1 MIKESRA
8 YKYAIWCSKD
18 KSGKVGRY
26 VKKQAKLWLDIAD
39 NKDNEAYIDMSDF
52 NLICKIL
59 KLMIH
64 PDTRKSMYESLED
77 YQWFFITAVLCTRSK
92 ENNSRYY
99 ETGLLEICRKNFK
112 TFTAAIVFIICLII
126 EQQFSRFFS
135 VAPNYKLSCELKLA
149 VDKII
154 KCSPALRDKFKINN
168 DIVRCNITDSEYTPL
183 AYSNDSLDGKL
194 AAVFNIDEAGLLPDY
209 PLEAMRSS
217 QITLKDKLGIII
229 STQYPNDN
237 NVFLT
242 EIDIAKKTIDGMLD
256 NKRYFALLYE
266 PDEEIRVDW
275 RTDDNVIYQSNPV
288 SVNNEAIFNEIV
300 KKRKL
305 AIEYE
310 SKRENYLCKH
320 NNIQYKSQGTE
331 GYINSEQIQACKSD
345 EEIDWT
351 GRTVFLGIDLA
362 SSDDNTAVSM
372 VTFDYGTE
380 KILAKSWAF
389 IPDERVTEKSNR
401 EKVNYQKEID
411 LGNCFSCGEDTI
423 SYNFVR
429 DFILS
434 IEEEYKVSIIGIGYD
449 LRDMNSTRED
459 LKDYYDMIE
468 VRQHSSVLHSPI
480 KWLRESI
487 LNKKFAYN
495 ENKLLEINF
504 TNCVQVEDTN
514 LNKYLHKKKSKM
526 KIDMVMSM
534 INALYLLQQQVVL
547 GQDNS
552 WSIQIC

>member
-1 MIKESRA
+1 MIKESKA
-8 YKYAIWCSKD
+8 YKYAIWCSND
-18 KSGKVGRY
+18 DNVKVGRY
-26 VKKQAKLWLDIAD
+26 VKKQAKYWIDIVD
-39 NKDNEAYIDMSDF
+39 GIDDEAYIDMSDF

-59 KLMIH
+59 KLMVH
-64 PDTRKSMYESLED
+64 PDIRESMYDSLED
-77 YQWFFITAVLCTRSK
+77 YQWLFIIAVLCTRFK

-126 EQQFSRFFS
+126 EPQFSRFFS

-154 KCSPALRDKFKINN
+154 KCSPLLREKFKINN
-168 DIVRCNITDSEYTPL
+168 EIVKCNITDNEYTPL

-194 AAVFNIDEAGLLPDY
+194 AVVFNIDEAGLLPDY

-237 NVFLT
+237 NVMLT
-242 EIDIAKKTIDGMLD
+242 EIDISKKTLDRMLD

-266 PDEEIRVDW
+266 PDEEIRVNW

-288 SVNNEAIFNEIV
+288 AINNEAIFNEIV
-300 KKRKL
+300 KKRRM

-320 NNIQYKSQGTE
+320 NNIQYKSHGTE
-331 GYINSEQIQACKSD
+331 GYINSEQIQLCKSD
-345 EEIDWT
+345 KDIDWED
-351 GRTVFLGIDLA
+351 REVYLGIDLA
-362 SSDDNTAVSM
+362 STDDNTAVSM
-372 VTFDYGTE
+372 VSYDYDTE

-389 IPDERVTEKSNR
+389 IPEERVTEKSNK
-401 EKVNYQKEID
+401 EKVNYNKEID

-429 DFILS
+429 DFIMS
-434 IEEEYKVSIIGIGYD
+434 IEDRYKVKIVAIGYD
-449 LRDMNSTRED
+449 IRDMNSTRED
-459 LKDYYDMIE
+459 LKEYYDLVE

-504 TNCVQVEDTN
+504 TNCVQTEDTN
-514 LNKYLHKKKSKM
+514 LNKYLNKKRSKG

-534 INALYLLQQQVVL
+534 INALYLLQQQVII
-547 GQDNS
+547 GEEGD
-552 WSIQIC
+552 WAIQIC

>member
-1 MIKESRA
+1 MIKESKA
-8 YKYAIWCSKD
+8 YKYAIWCTQD
-18 KSGKVGRY
+18 ESGKVGKY
-26 VKKQAKLWLDIAD
+26 VKKQANLWLDIAD
-39 NKDNEAYIDMSDF
+39 GIDDEAYIDISDF

-112 TFTAAIVFIICLII
+112 TFTAAIVFVICLII

-266 PDEEIRVDW
+266 PNEEIRVDW
-275 RTDDNVIYQSNPV
+275 RENDNVIYQSNPV
-288 SVNNEAIFNEIV
+288 AVNNEAIFNEIV

-331 GYINSEQIQACKSD
+331 GYINSEQIQACKS
-345 EEIDWT
+345 EEKIDWT
-351 GRTVFLGIDLA
+351 GREIFLGIDLA

-372 VTFDYGTE
+372 VTYDYESE

-389 IPDERVTEKSNR
+389 IPSERVTEKSNR
-401 EKVNYQKEID
+401 EQVNYNKEID
-411 LGNCFSCGEDTI
+411 NKNCFACGEDTI

-434 IEEEYKVSIIGIGYD
+434 IEAEYKVSIIGIGYD

-459 LKDYYDMIE
+459 LKDYYDLIE

-514 LNKYLHKKKSKM
+514 LNKYLNKKKSKGELFADYSGN
-526 KIDMVMSM
+526 I
-534 INALYLLQQQVVL
+534 IILF
-547 GQDNS
+547 G
-552 WSIQIC
+552 

>member
-1 MIKESRA
+1 MIRESNA
-8 YKYAIWCSKD
+8 YKYAQWCVLD
-18 KSGKVGRY
+18 ETGKVGRY
-26 VKKQAKLWLDIAD
+26 VKKQAQYWIDIVEDLDD
-39 NKDNEAYIDMSDF
+39 EAYIDDSDF
-52 NLICKIL
+52 DLISTIL
-59 KLMIH
+59 SLMIH
-64 PDTRKSMYESLED
+64 PDTRLPMSESLED
-77 YQWFFITAVLCTRSK
+77 YQWFFIIAVLCTRYRVD
-92 ENNSRYY
+92 NSRYY
-99 ETGLLEICRKNFK
+99 ETGLLEISRKNFK
-112 TFTAAIVFIICLII
+112 TFTAAIIFIICLII
-126 EQQFSRFFS
+126 EPEFSRFFS

-154 KCSPALRDKFKINN
+154 KCSPALKGKFKINN
-168 DIVRCNITDSEYTPL
+168 DIVRCNVTENDYTPL

-229 STQYPNDN
+229 STQYPNEN
-237 NVFLT
+237 NVMLT
-242 EIDIAKKTIDGMLD
+242 EIDISKKTLD
-256 NKRYFALLYE
+256 RMIENKRYFALLYE

-300 KKRKL
+300 KKRTM

-345 EEIDWT
+345 ELIDWT
-351 GRTVFLGIDLA
+351 GREIFLGIDLA

-372 VTFDYGTE
+372 VTYDYDTE

-389 IPDERVTEKSNR
+389 IPDERVEEKSNK
-401 EKVNYQKEID
+401 EQVNYKKEIEM
-411 LGNCFSCGEDTI
+411 GNCFSCGEDTI
-423 SYNFVR
+423 SYNYVR
-429 DFILS
+429 DFIMS

-459 LKDYYDMIE
+459 LKDYYDLIE

-514 LNKYLHKKKSKM
+514 LNKYLHKKKSKG

>member
-8 YKYAIWCSKD
+8 YQYALWCTQD
-18 KSGKVGRY
+18 ESGKVGKY
-26 VKKQAKLWLDIAD
+26 VKKQAKLWLDICN
-39 NKDNEAYIDMSDF
+39 NKDDEAYIHKSDF

-59 KLMIH
+59 KLMVH
-64 PDTRKSMYESLED
+64 PDTRQSMYDSLED
-77 YQWFFITAVLCTRSK
+77 YQWFFIIAVLCTRHR
-92 ENNSRYY
+92 EDNSRYY

-126 EQQFSRFFS
+126 EPQFSRFFS

-154 KCSPALRDKFKINN
+154 KCSSALRDKFKINN

-183 AYSNDSLDGKL
+183 AYSNDGLDGKL
-194 AAVFNIDEAGLLPDY
+194 AAVFNIDEAGLLSDY

-242 EIDIAKKTIDGMLD
+242 EIDISKKTIDRMLD

-266 PDEEIRVDW
+266 PDEEIRVNW
-275 RTDDNVIYQSNPV
+275 RTDNNVIYQSNPV
-288 SVNNEAIFNEIV
+288 AISNEAIFNEIV
-300 KKRKL
+300 KKRRM

-320 NNIQYKSQGTE
+320 NNIQYKSHGAE
-331 GYINSEQIQACKSD
+331 GYINSEQIQACKSY

-351 GRTVFLGIDLA
+351 GREVYIGIDLA

-372 VTFDYGTE
+372 VSYDYSTE
-380 KILAKSWAF
+380 TILSKSWAF
-389 IPDERVTEKSNR
+389 IPSERVTEKSNR
-401 EKVNYQKEID
+401 EKVNYNKEID
-411 LGNCFSCGEDTI
+411 LGNCFACGEDTI

-434 IEEEYKVSIIGIGYD
+434 IEEQYNVKIVGVGYD

-459 LKDYYDMIE
+459 LKDYYDLIE

-487 LNKKFAYN
+487 LNKKFSYYD
-495 ENKLLEINF
+495 NKLLEINF

-514 LNKYLHKKKSKM
+514 LNKYLNKKKSKG
-526 KIDMVMSM
+526 KIDMVMAM

-547 GQDNS
+547 GEDNS

>member
-1 MIKESRA
+1 MLSNSRA
-8 YKYAIWCSKD
+8 YQYALWCTQD
-18 KSGKVGRY
+18 KSGKVGKY

-39 NKDNEAYIDMSDF
+39 GKDDEAYIHKSDF
-52 NLICKIL
+52 NLITNLLKI
-59 KLMIH
+59 MVH
-64 PDTRKSMYESLED
+64 PDLRQSMYDSLED
-77 YQWFFITAVLCTRSK
+77 YQWFFVIAVLCTRYK
-92 ENNSRYY
+92 KDNSRYY
-99 ETGLLEICRKNFK
+99 ETALLEISRKNFK
-112 TFTAAIVFIICLII
+112 TFTSAIVFIILLII
-126 EQQFSRFFS
+126 EPQFCRFFS

-154 KCSPALRDKFKINN
+154 KCSPALRDKFKINSDVVSCKLN
-168 DIVRCNITDSEYTPL
+168 DSNYTPL
-183 AYSNDSLDGKL
+183 AFSNDSLDGKL
-194 AAVFNIDEAGLLPDY
+194 ANCFLIDECGLLNDY

-217 QITLKDKLGIII
+217 QITIKDKLGIII

-237 NVFLT
+237 NAMLT
-242 EIDIAKKTIDGMLD
+242 EIDITKRTIDGLLD

-266 PDEEIRVDW
+266 PNEEIRVNW
-275 RTDDNVIYQSNPV
+275 ATDDNCIYQSNPV
-288 SVNNEAIFNEIV
+288 AVNNEAIFNEIV

-320 NNIQYKSQGTE
+320 NNIQYKSHGAE
-331 GYINSEQIQACKSD
+331 SYINSEQIQACKS
-345 EEIDWT
+345 EKPIIWT
-351 GRTVFLGIDLA
+351 GREVYLGIDLA
-362 SSDDNTAVSM
+362 SSDDNTGVSM
-372 VTFDYGTE
+372 VSYDYRTE
-380 KILAKSWAF
+380 TILGKSWAF
-389 IPDERVTEKSNR
+389 IPSERVAEKSNR

-429 DFILS
+429 DFIMS
-434 IEEEYKVSIIGIGYD
+434 IEAKYGVKVIGIGYD
-449 LRDMNSTRED
+449 LRDVNSVRED
-459 LKDYYDMIE
+459 LKPYYDLIE

-504 TNCVQVEDTN
+504 TNCVQTEDTN
-514 LNKYLHKKKSKM
+514 LNKYLNKKKSKG

-534 INALYLLQQQVVL
+534 INALYLLQQQVIL

>member
-1 MIKESRA
+1 M
-8 YKYAIWCSKD
+8 
-18 KSGKVGRY
+18 
-26 VKKQAKLWLDIAD
+26 
-39 NKDNEAYIDMSDF
+39 F
-52 NLICKIL
+52 
-59 KLMIH
+59 
-64 PDTRKSMYESLED
+64 ESLED
-77 YQWFFITAVLCTRSK
+77 YQWFFIIAVLCTRHK

-99 ETGLLEICRKNFK
+99 ETGLLEISRKNFK
-112 TFTAAIVFIICLII
+112 TFTAGIIFIICLII
-126 EQQFSRFFS
+126 EPEFSRFFS
-135 VAPNYKLSCELKLA
+135 VAPNYKLSCELKFA
-149 VDKII
+149 VSKII
-154 KCSPALRDKFKINN
+154 KCSPALREKFKINN
-168 DIVRCNITDSEYTPL
+168 DIVKCNVTDNEYTPL

-237 NVFLT
+237 NVMLT
-242 EIDIAKKTIDGMLD
+242 EIDISKKTLDRMID
-256 NKRYFALLYE
+256 NRRYFALLYE
-266 PDEEIRVDW
+266 PDEEIRVNW

-288 SVNNEAIFNEIV
+288 AVSNEAIFNEIV
-300 KKRKL
+300 KKRTM

-345 EEIDWT
+345 EEIDWI
-351 GRTVFLGIDLA
+351 GREVYLGIDLA

-372 VTFDYGTE
+372 VTYDYETE

-389 IPDERVTEKSNR
+389 IPEERVTEKSNI
-401 EKVNYQKEID
+401 EKVNYNKEID

-434 IEEEYKVSIIGIGYD
+434 IEEKYGVKIVSIGYD

-459 LKDYYDMIE
+459 LKEYYEMIE

-480 KWLRESI
+480 KWLKESI
-487 LNKKFAYN
+487 LNKKFVYN

-504 TNCVQVEDTN
+504 TNCVQTEDTN
-514 LNKYLHKKKSKM
+514 LNKYLNKKKSKG
-526 KIDMVMSM
+526 KIDMVMALV
-534 INALYLLQQQVVL
+534 NALYLLQQTVL
-547 GQDNS
+547 ISEECDWAVQT
-552 WSIQIC
+552 C

>member
-1 MIKESRA
+1 MIKENKA
-8 YKYAIWCSKD
+8 YKYAEWCVND
-18 KSGKVGRY
+18 NSGKVGKY
-26 VKKQAKLWLDIAD
+26 VKKQAKLWLDIVD
-39 NKDNEAYIDMSDF
+39 GIDDEAYIDMSDF

-64 PDTRKSMYESLED
+64 PDTRETMYDSLED
-77 YQWFFITAVLCTRSK
+77 YQWFFIIAVLCTRSK

-99 ETGLLEICRKNFK
+99 ETGLLEISRKNFK
-112 TFTAAIVFIICLII
+112 TFTSAIVFIILLII
-126 EQQFSRFFS
+126 EPQFSRFFS

-154 KCSPALRDKFKINN
+154 KCSSALRDKFKINN

-237 NVFLT
+237 NVMLT
-242 EIDIAKKTIDGMLD
+242 EIDISKKTLD
-256 NKRYFALLYE
+256 RMIENKRYFALLYE
-266 PDEEIRVDW
+266 PNEEIRADW

-300 KKRKL
+300 KKRTM

-345 EEIDWT
+345 KKIDWT
-351 GRTVFLGIDLA
+351 GREVYLGIDLA
-362 SSDDNTAVSM
+362 SSDDNTGVSM
-372 VTFDYGTE
+372 VSYDYSTE
-380 KILAKSWAF
+380 TILGKSWAF
-389 IPDERVTEKSNR
+389 IPSERVTEKSNR
-401 EKVNYQKEID
+401 EKVNYNKEID

-429 DFILS
+429 DFIMS
-434 IEEEYKVSIIGIGYD
+434 IEEKYGVKVVGIGYD
-449 LRDMNSTRED
+449 LRDINSVRED
-459 LKDYYDMIE
+459 LKKFYDLIE

-514 LNKYLHKKKSKM
+514 LNKYLNKKKSKG

>member
-1 MIKESRA
+1 MISNSRA
-8 YKYAIWCSKD
+8 YQYALWCTQD
-18 KSGKVGRY
+18 KSGKVGKY

-39 NKDNEAYIDMSDF
+39 GKDDEAYIHKADF
-52 NLICKIL
+52 NLICNIL
-59 KLMIH
+59 KLMVH
-64 PDTRKSMYESLED
+64 PDLRQSMYESLED
-77 YQWFFITAVLCTRSK
+77 YQWFFIIAVLCTRYK
-92 ENNSRYY
+92 KDNSRYY
-99 ETGLLEICRKNFK
+99 ETALLEISRKNFK
-112 TFTAAIVFIICLII
+112 TFTSAIVFIILLII
-126 EQQFSRFFS
+126 EPQFSRFFS
-135 VAPNYKLSCELKLA
+135 VAPTYKLSCELKLA

-154 KCSPALRDKFKINN
+154 KCSPALRDKFKINADVVTCKIQN
-168 DIVRCNITDSEYTPL
+168 NSYTPL
-183 AYSNDSLDGKL
+183 AFSNENLDGRL
-194 AAVFNIDEAGLLPDY
+194 ANCFLIDECGLLNDY

-217 QITLKDKLGIII
+217 QISLKDKMGVII

-237 NVFLT
+237 NAFLT
-242 EIDIAKKTIDGMLD
+242 EIDIAKKTIDGLLD

-266 PDEEIRVDW
+266 PNEEIRVNW
-275 RTDDNVIYQSNPV
+275 RTDDNCIYQSNPV
-288 SVNNEAIFNEIV
+288 AVSNEAIFNEIV

-320 NNIQYKSQGTE
+320 NNIQYKSHGAE
-331 GYINSEQIQACKSD
+331 SYINSEQIQACKS
-345 EEIDWT
+345 EKPIDWKN
-351 GRTVFLGIDLA
+351 REVYLGIDLA

-372 VTFDYGTE
+372 VTFDYSTE
-380 KILAKSWAF
+380 TILAKSWAF
-389 IPDERVTEKSNR
+389 IPSERVTEKSNR
-401 EKVNYQKEID
+401 EKVNYNKEID
-411 LGNCFSCGEDTI
+411 NKNCFACGEDTI

-429 DFILS
+429 DFIMS

-459 LKDYYDMIE
+459 LKDYYDLIE
-468 VRQHSSVLHSPI
+468 VRQHSSILHSPI

-487 LNKKFAYN
+487 LNKKFVYN
-495 ENKLLEINF
+495 DNKLLEINF

-514 LNKYLHKKKSKM
+514 LNKYLNKKKSKG

-547 GQDNS
+547 GQDNT

>member
-1 MIKESRA
+1 MISNSRA
-8 YKYAIWCSKD
+8 YQYALWCTQD
-18 KSGKVGRY
+18 ESGKVGKY
-26 VKKQAKLWLDIAD
+26 VQKQAKLWLDIAN
-39 NKDNEAYIDMSDF
+39 NKDDEAYIHKSDF
-52 NLICKIL
+52 NLISNIL

-64 PDTRKSMYESLED
+64 PDTRKSMYDSLED
-77 YQWFFITAVLCTRSK
+77 YQWFFVIAVLCTRYK
-92 ENNSRYY
+92 KDNSRYY
-99 ETGLLEICRKNFK
+99 ETALLEISRKNFK
-112 TFTAAIVFIICLII
+112 TFTSAIVFIILLII
-126 EQQFSRFFS
+126 EPQFCRFFS

-154 KCSPALRDKFKINN
+154 KCSPTLRDKFKINSDVVSCKIN
-168 DIVRCNITDSEYTPL
+168 DSNYTPL
-183 AYSNDSLDGKL
+183 AFSNDSLDGRL
-194 AAVFNIDEAGLLPDY
+194 ANCFLIDECGLLNEY
-209 PLEAMRSS
+209 PLESLRSS
-217 QITLKDKLGIII
+217 QITIKDKLGIII

-237 NVFLT
+237 NAMLT
-242 EIDIAKKTIDGMLD
+242 EIDIAKRIIDGLLD

-266 PDEEIRVDW
+266 PNEEIRVNW
-275 RTDDNVIYQSNPV
+275 ATDDNCIYQSNPV
-288 SVNNEAIFNEIV
+288 AVNNEAIFNEIV

-320 NNIQYKSQGTE
+320 NNIQYKSHGAE
-331 GYINSEQIQACKSD
+331 SYINSEQIQACKSD

-351 GRTVFLGIDLA
+351 GREVYLGIDLA
-362 SSDDNTAVSM
+362 SSDDNTGVSM
-372 VTFDYGTE
+372 VSYDYSTE
-380 KILAKSWAF
+380 TILGKSWAF
-389 IPDERVTEKSNR
+389 IPSERVTEKSNR
-401 EKVNYQKEID
+401 EKVNYNKEID
-411 LGNCFSCGEDTI
+411 LGNCFACGEDTI
-423 SYNFVR
+423 SYNYVR

-434 IEEEYKVSIIGIGYD
+434 IEEQYNVKIVGIGYD

-459 LKDYYDMIE
+459 LKPYYDLIE

-487 LNKKFAYN
+487 LNKKFSYN

-504 TNCVQVEDTN
+504 TNCVQVLDTN
-514 LNKYLHKKKSKM
+514 LNLYLNKKKSKG
-526 KIDMVMSM
+526 KIDMVMAM

>member
-1 MIKESRA
+1 MIRESNA
-8 YKYAIWCSKD
+8 YKYAQWCVLD
-18 KSGKVGRY
+18 ETGKVGRY
-26 VKKQAKLWLDIAD
+26 VKKQAQYWIDIVEDLDD
-39 NKDNEAYIDMSDF
+39 EAYIDDSDF
-52 NLICKIL
+52 DLISTIL
-59 KLMIH
+59 SLMIH
-64 PDTRKSMYESLED
+64 PDTRLPMSESLED
-77 YQWFFITAVLCTRSK
+77 YQWFFIIAVLCTRYRVD
-92 ENNSRYY
+92 NSRYY
-99 ETGLLEICRKNFK
+99 ETGLLEISRKNFK
-112 TFTAAIVFIICLII
+112 TFTAAIIFIICLII
-126 EQQFSRFFS
+126 EPEFSRFFS

-154 KCSPALRDKFKINN
+154 KCSPALKGKFKINN
-168 DIVRCNITDSEYTPL
+168 DIVRCNVTENDYTPL

-229 STQYPNDN
+229 STQYPNEN
-237 NVFLT
+237 NVMLT
-242 EIDIAKKTIDGMLD
+242 EIDISKKTLD
-256 NKRYFALLYE
+256 RMIENKRYFALLYE

-288 SVNNEAIFNEIV
+288 SVNNEAIFNEII
-300 KKRKL
+300 KKRTM

-345 EEIDWT
+345 ELIDWT
-351 GRTVFLGIDLA
+351 GREIFLGIDLA

-372 VTFDYGTE
+372 VTYDYDTE

-389 IPDERVTEKSNR
+389 IPDERVEEKSNK
-401 EKVNYQKEID
+401 EQVNYKKEIEM
-411 LGNCFSCGEDTI
+411 GNCFSCGEDTI
-423 SYNFVR
+423 SYNYVR
-429 DFILS
+429 DFIMS

-459 LKDYYDMIE
+459 LKDYYDLIE

-514 LNKYLHKKKSKM
+514 LNKYLHKKKSKG

>member
-8 YKYAIWCSKD
+8 YKYAQWCIKD

-26 VKKQAKLWLDIAD
+26 VKKQAKYWIDIVDGLDD
-39 NKDNEAYIDMSDF
+39 EAYIDESDF
-52 NLICKIL
+52 DLICTIL
-59 KLMIH
+59 KLMVH
-64 PDTRKSMYESLED
+64 PDTRLSMFESLED
-77 YQWFFITAVLCTRSK
+77 YQWFFIIAVLCTRHK

-99 ETGLLEICRKNFK
+99 ETGLLEISRKNFK
-112 TFTAAIVFIICLII
+112 TFTAGIIFIICLII
-126 EQQFSRFFS
+126 EPEFSRFFS
-135 VAPNYKLSCELKLA
+135 VAPNYKLSCELKFA
-149 VDKII
+149 VSKII
-154 KCSPALRDKFKINN
+154 KCSPALREKFKINN
-168 DIVRCNITDSEYTPL
+168 DIVKCNVTDNEYTPL

-237 NVFLT
+237 NVMLT
-242 EIDIAKKTIDGMLD
+242 EIDISKKTLDRMID
-256 NKRYFALLYE
+256 NRRYFALLYE
-266 PDEEIRVDW
+266 PDEEIRVNW

-288 SVNNEAIFNEIV
+288 AVSNEAIFNEIV
-300 KKRKL
+300 KKRTM

-331 GYINSEQIQACKSD
+331 GYINSEQIQSCKSD
-345 EEIDWT
+345 EEIDWI
-351 GRTVFLGIDLA
+351 GREVYLGIDLA

-372 VTFDYGTE
+372 VAYDYESE

-389 IPDERVTEKSNR
+389 IPDERVEEKSNK
-401 EKVNYQKEID
+401 EQVNYKKEIEM
-411 LGNCFSCGEDTI
+411 GNCFSCGEDTI
-423 SYNFVR
+423 SYNYVR

-434 IEEEYKVSIIGIGYD
+434 IEEKYGVKIVSIGYD

-459 LKDYYDMIE
+459 LKEYYEMIE

-480 KWLRESI
+480 KWLKESI
-487 LNKKFAYN
+487 LNKKFVYN

-504 TNCVQVEDTN
+504 TNCVQTEDTN
-514 LNKYLHKKKSKM
+514 LNKYLNKKKSKG
-526 KIDMVMSM
+526 KIDMVMALV
-534 INALYLLQQQVVL
+534 NALYLLQQTVL
-547 GQDNS
+547 ISEECDWAVQT
-552 WSIQIC
+552 C